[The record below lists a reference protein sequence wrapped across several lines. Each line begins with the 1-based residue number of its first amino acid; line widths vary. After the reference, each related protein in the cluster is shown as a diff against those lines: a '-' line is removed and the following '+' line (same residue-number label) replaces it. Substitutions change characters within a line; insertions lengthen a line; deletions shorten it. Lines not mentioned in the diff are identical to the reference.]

1 VPDYRFRDPGA
12 ADFAAQEPDGDD
24 PLMALLRRV
33 RSANRGRASEVRK
46 PMIESAVMAR
56 AAGSRMYESADA
68 QNDSLRKQE
77 ARMLQVGVDISAV
90 QDDLAKPN
98 LRQPRKGELEQRHAV
113 LLKEQD
119 DLAEAIARLAV
130 SETVTERR
138 SAGFGRRLIWP
149 RRSRSSS
156 HRRSV
161 VGGRPVSTA
170 SSVGVNSPA
179 ASMKYSSPSENAWIP
194 RASNSC
200 RTRRSLLRQVAM
212 RRVFAGRRL
221 TERVSRSVS
230 HLTTRN
236 CSKACGARA
245 SRPVSFAAVRTGSD
259 LQVHLYVTR
268 PSSPLHPRKCPQPWA
283 SSKPSCIR
291 KTTCR
296 CWSR

>member
-1 VPDYRFRDPGA
+1 VKDLVRPMSRSITSDGESVSAVFRANKVRGIFAEANIELRPEGVVLPASDVPIALIDSETGRVVHAPWPRSWPRLVRADQPNPPAWEGKRPDDEEAPKVPDYRFRDPGA

-130 SETVTERR
+130 SETVTRQAGDAAMQQADTLEQALDR
-138 SAGFGRRLIWP
+138 SYDIDWAAQIE
-149 RRSRSSS
+149 
-156 HRRSV
+156 HA
-161 VGGRPVSTA
+161 VSQ
-170 SSVGVNSPA
+170 
-179 ASMKYSSPSENAWIP
+179 PS
-194 RASNSC
+194 
-200 RTRRSLLRQVAM
+200 
-212 RRVFAGRRL
+212 G
-221 TERVSRSVS
+221 
-230 HLTTRN
+230 TT
-236 CSKACGARA
+236 
-245 SRPVSFAAVRTGSD
+245 TGKE
-259 LQVHLYVTR
+259 H
-268 PSSPLHPRKCPQPWA
+268 
-283 SSKPSCIR
+283 
-291 KTTCR
+291 
-296 CWSR
+296 